1 MLCTEK
7 NKIGESF
14 LAKLS
19 LTENF
24 VRKPNKGNRCVRAT
38 RSCLSSG
45 CAEKIRPG
53 CVDSIDRTDA
63 LLFAGDLLYYICY
76 TIYNIKIVENSIETE
91 RGERYEAVS
100 GKTEPAF

>member
-1 MLCTEK
+1 MHPDKTFLPEIRLC
-7 NKIGESF
+7 
-14 LAKLS
+14 
-19 LTENF
+19 
-24 VRKPNKGNRCVRAT
+24 R
-38 RSCLSSG
+38 
-45 CAEKIRPG
+45 KIRPG